1 LCNLIMAAPL
11 RIEGYAIV
19 SDDGMIADVAGV
31 MPPSLIVPADQAF
44 FERGLDQADV
54 VVHGRHSQESH
65 ENSARRKRIIATR
78 SVAALKQG
86 SSPLSIYWN
95 PAGASFDD
103 ALAMIGVRGGIA
115 GIIGGTEVFGLF
127 LPRYTA
133 FYLSRVAGLR
143 LPGGR
148 PAFPQVPER
157 TPDEVLLEQ
166 GLRPG
171 PIQLL
176 DAVRDVSVVTWEPSV
191 GLRVG

>member
-1 LCNLIMAAPL
+1 MAAPL

-19 SDDGMIADVAGV
+19 SEDGMIADAKGV
-31 MPPSLIVPADQAF
+31 MPPSLIVPADQEF
-44 FERGLDQADV
+44 FERGLDRADV
-54 VVHGRHSQESH
+54 VVHGGHSKESH
-65 ENSARRKRIIATR
+65 QNSARRKRIIATR
-78 SVAALKQG
+78 SVSALKEG
-86 SSPLSIYWN
+86 PTPLSIYWN

-148 PAFPQVPER
+148 PVFPQVPER
-157 TPDEVLLEQ
+157 TPDEVLFEH

-171 PIQLL
+171 PTQLL
-176 DAVRDVSVVTWEPSV
+176 DAVRDVSVVTWEPSA
-191 GLRVG
+191 GLRGE